1 MKVEVFYDVICS
13 WCRIGKVNLHKAID
27 KLVKEG
33 KIKEKDI
40 EIVFRGY
47 MIYPDLPGG
56 STDVKVGGD
65 HPALVRAQV
74 GGDYKAIQVAN
85 DDTADWAPEKNTPLH
100 RWAARAG
107 MNFELTRI
115 SVKPNTMQAHQ
126 MLYIVREV
134 KPEAFE
140 PLLADMQ
147 QAYFEDGL
155 DMGNLDV
162 ICALAKKYVND
173 IWPLRER
180 VLKGDYAAD
189 VKRDTDEIGDT
200 KYDCQM
206 CPMFVFDEKV
216 VLEGA
221 VLQASFEKALLGQ
234 PVSGARIIE

>member
-1 MKVEVFYDVICS
+1 M
-13 WCRIGKVNLHKAID
+13 L
-27 KLVKEG
+27 
-33 KIKEKDI
+33 
-40 EIVFRGY
+40 FR
-47 MIYPDLPGG
+47 
-56 STDVKVGGD
+56 S
-65 HPALVRAQV
+65 
-74 GGDYKAIQVAN
+74 
-85 DDTADWAPEKNTPLH
+85 
-100 RWAARAG
+100 
-107 MNFELTRI
+107 
-115 SVKPNTMQAHQ
+115 
-126 MLYIVREV
+126 
-134 KPEAFE
+134 EAFE
-140 PLLADMQ
+140 PLLSDMQ

-221 VLQASFEKALLGQ
+221 ILQANFEKALLGE
-234 PVSGARIIE
+234 PVSGARIIK